1 VTRSVSRVTILEMES
16 TYVNSRRVSLS
27 VLLEASQSQTRAYRL
42 QFTGSANEYFRIW
55 IVNVFLTVITLGIY
69 AAWAKVRTRRYFYAH
84 TMLDGHP
91 FEYHGDPRAIL
102 KGNLIVGLGIG
113 VYYVVQQIR
122 PEVSLALF
130 AVGFCIFPWLVF
142 QSLRFMASNSSYRN
156 IRFRFHG
163 TLGASYINYFLM
175 PACVPFTLGL
185 LAPYSAFKQRDY
197 VFGNAAYGTTR
208 ASFSGQSGPFYSV
221 YLAAFAVMFGVSIV
235 AGIIIAVTLVPNLS
249 RGNLTDP
256 TAALTLVIPIYAALL
271 LMFTLGQQ
279 YIYARLANYT
289 WSNTTAPGLKF
300 ISTLSASDLIKLR
313 FTNLLAIIF
322 SLGLLSPWAK
332 VRFTQYVLSKLSIVA
347 NTDLESFT
355 ADVNAEANALGDA
368 ATDFL
373 NIDLGL

>member
-1 VTRSVSRVTILEMES
+1 LSEPLEETRP
-16 TYVNSRRVSLS
+16 
-27 VLLEASQSQTRAYRL
+27 QTRAYRL
-42 QFTGSANEYFRIW
+42 QFTGNANEYFRIW
-55 IVNVFLTVITLGIY
+55 IVNVFLTVVTLGIY

-84 TMLDGHP
+84 TLLDGHP

-130 AVGFCIFPWLVF
+130 AVGFCLFPWLVF
-142 QSLRFMASNSSYRN
+142 QSLRFMAFNSSYRN
-156 IRFRFHG
+156 VRFRFHG
-163 TLGASYINYFLM
+163 AIGASYINYFLL

-185 LAPYSAFKQRDY
+185 LAPYTAYKQRDY

-208 ASFSGQSGPFYSV
+208 ASFTGQPGPFYGV
-221 YLAAFAVMFGVSIV
+221 YLAAFGVMFGVSIV
-235 AGIIIAVTLVPNLS
+235 LGIAMALTLIPALS
-249 RGNLTDP
+249 RGNANP
-256 TAALTLVIPIYAALL
+256 TAALTLIIPIYALVL
-271 LMFTLGQQ
+271 LMFSLGQQ

-300 ISTLSASDLIKLR
+300 ISTLSASELIKLR

-332 VRFTQYVLSKLSIVA
+332 VRFTQYVLSNLSIVA

-355 ADVNAEANALGDA
+355 ADTDAETNALGDA